1 MTDSWVTTHDAR
13 PFNDRVV
20 HGLRNPIQKL
30 FCFFAHLIKNA
41 ILNMPAGINDCNS
54 FPQRYAGIL
63 LKLQLNGKMQV
74 YVSVSHAKTGRMFLD
89 MPERDAE
96 AVPGQLLDAVMMTLY
111 IAA

>member
-1 MTDSWVTTHDAR
+1 MRGVALLYS
-13 PFNDRVV
+13 FC
-20 HGLRNPIQKL
+20 LRFEESNSKTFL
-30 FCFFAHLIKNA
+30 FFFAHLIKNA

-74 YVSVSHAKTGRMFLD
+74 YVSVSHAKTGRMFWD
-89 MPERDAE
+89 MPEKDAE
-96 AVPGQLLDAVMMTLY
+96 AVPGQLLDVVMMTLY

>member
-1 MTDSWVTTHDAR
+1 
-13 PFNDRVV
+13 
-20 HGLRNPIQKL
+20 
-30 FCFFAHLIKNA
+30 
-41 ILNMPAGINDCNS
+41 
-54 FPQRYAGIL
+54 
-63 LKLQLNGKMQV
+63 MQG